1 MLVNVRAIREGD
13 FKLYVDALTIAK
25 IVPWLLALDH
35 TNYAYASILVH
46 RPLWICGILTCTV

>member
-46 RPLWICGILTCTV
+46 RLL